1 MYIDNALEGGLSLP
15 FSTFVPEKPN
25 YHHQEIRCDEQIED
39 AHIQTSS
46 Y

>member
-1 MYIDNALEGGLSLP
+1 MYIDNPLERWLSLP

-25 YHHQEIRCDEQIED
+25 YHHQEIGCDEQIED
-39 AHIQTSS
+39 AHIQSSS